1 MVIQVE
7 PSVRIRRMGVSD
19 TPLRNLR
26 ISKGAIPL
34 SKLAFDKVFA
44 VLALIFFAPFL
55 ICVAAVI
62 LLTEG
67 GPVLFGHERVGL
79 GGRKFRCL
87 KFRTMCLDADQRLE
101 TLLQQDLEARA
112 EWQTCRKLTNDP
124 RISKIGG
131 LLRKTSLDELP
142 QFWNVLK
149 GEMSVVGPRPVVED
163 EAVFYGPYFRD
174 YITVL
179 PGITGA
185 WQVSGR
191 SDTTYEQRVALDVD
205 YVRNRSFIGDVVTVL
220 KTVSVIVNR
229 TGAK

>member
-67 GPVLFGHERVGL
+67 GPVLFAHERVGL